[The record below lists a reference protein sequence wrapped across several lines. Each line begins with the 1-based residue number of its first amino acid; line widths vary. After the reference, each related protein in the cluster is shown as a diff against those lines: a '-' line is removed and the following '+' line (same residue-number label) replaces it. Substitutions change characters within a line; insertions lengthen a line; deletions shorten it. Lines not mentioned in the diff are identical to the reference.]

1 MRCISM
7 LLLLAVMSAVAS
19 AQDTLVS
26 RVNELSTDG
35 DDFGTTLDLAW
46 KGGTDTGTVF
56 LTSFDN
62 NNPSR
67 GTQILKAQIIVS
79 GSGPGVK
86 VRWSAHS
93 VISVIPAKVGGL
105 AKFHSIVRMGVSAGQ
120 GRGNNDIGEFNRFP
134 PQGLEITPI
143 EAVNSPQWDSHPF
156 VASTGSIIFFTS
168 RRPGGHGGADI
179 WYSLFD
185 KVNTRWGEPVNAGP
199 AINSP
204 HDEVSPMMAPDHQTL
219 YFSSNRPCGIGGF
232 DVYAVQTDV
241 NVLGLSRNELL
252 SGNCRWKIAFPV
264 PRINTR
270 YDELFYTAVDSALG
284 LFSSN
289 RPRDPQDVTCDMD
302 IYVVTPNPLP
312 PGPYVYRR
320 FRMVSCV
327 DGTPVVCPIQVSNS
341 NLSVQPATIHPDA
354 DGTFSIQFPR
364 DGLYYLDP
372 TCLNFFGIEKVVDRH
387 STPSGE
393 IETLTMTPVNALCG
407 GPDLIPI
414 LFGVDSAV
422 VKPEFFE
429 PLRRTAQKIQEFFA
443 LAERSGNRTA
453 HVILHGHTD
462 CNNTPSY
469 NDRLA
474 LDRANAVFAFIM
486 QFIDSRYQRRISVVT
501 HGERDLK
508 YRTGDRSCEDAVP
521 FQPVEPLTFPEI
533 EDRHEANRRV
543 VMELVP

>member
-1 MRCISM
+1 MRWISM
-7 LLLLAVMSAVAS
+7 LLLVLMSTVAT

-26 RVNELSTDG
+26 RVNELSTDS

-46 KGGTDTGTVF
+46 KGGTDTGTVL
-56 LTSFDN
+56 LTSYDN
-62 NNPSR
+62 NYPSR
-67 GTQILKAQIIVS
+67 GTRIIRAPIIVN
-79 GSGPGVK
+79 GSGTGVK
-86 VRWSAHS
+86 VQWGAHN
-93 VISVIPAKVGGL
+93 VISVVPAKIGGL
-105 AKFHSIVRMGVSAGQ
+105 AKFHSIVRMGVSANPGAS
-120 GRGNNDIGEFNRFP
+120 GNDIYEFNRFP
-134 PQGLEITPI
+134 PQGVEITPI

-156 VASTGSIIFFTS
+156 VASTGAIMFFTS

-185 KVNTRWGEPVNAGP
+185 KVNARWGEPVNAGP
-199 AINSP
+199 SINTVY
-204 HDEVSPMMAPDHQTL
+204 DEVSPMIAPDHQTL
-219 YFSSNRPCGIGGF
+219 YFSSNRPCGAGGF
-232 DVYAVQTDV
+232 DVYAIQSDV
-241 NVLGLSRNELL
+241 NLLGLSRNELL
-252 SGNCRWKIAFPV
+252 GGNCRWKIALPV

-289 RPRDPQDVTCDMD
+289 RPQNIQDATCDMD

-320 FRMVSCV
+320 YRMVNCV

-341 NLSVQPATIHPDA
+341 NLSVQPATIYPDA
-354 DGTFSIQFPR
+354 DGTFSIQFPQ
-364 DGLYYLDP
+364 DGIYYLDP
-372 TCLNFFGIEKVVDRH
+372 TCLNFFGIEKVVDKH

-393 IETLTMTPVNALCG
+393 VEILTMTPVDILCG
-407 GPDLIPI
+407 GPDLLPI
-414 LFGVDSAV
+414 LFGFDSAV

-429 PLRRTAQKIQEFFA
+429 PLRRTALKIQEFFA

-453 HVILHGHTD
+453 RVILHGHTD
-462 CNNTPSY
+462 CNNTPPY
-469 NDRLA
+469 NERLSWN
-474 LDRANAVFAFIM
+474 RANAVLAFLM
-486 QFIDSRYQRRISVVT
+486 QSIDSRYQRRISIVA

-508 YRTGDRSCEDAVP
+508 HRIGDRFCEDAVP
-521 FQPVEPLTFPEI
+521 FHPVEPLTFREI